1 MKRASITPFDKEHV
15 LSDCK
20 VISNAARCHIDKV
33 ISTGPLLYISC
44 DGIALLLDHKD
55 RFAFILVDGTTQNI
69 PDVEHINGRLCISWP
84 QEYSLCNDILI
95 VTDRLTKDEIIKI
108 ELYSEF
114 IKLIKLYG
122 A

>member
-1 MKRASITPFDKEHV
+1 MKRVSITPFDKEHV

-20 VISNAARCHIDKV
+20 VISNAAIRHIDKV

-55 RFAFILVDGTTQNI
+55 GFAFILVDGTTRTV
-69 PDVEHINGRLCISWP
+69 PDVGGVNGRLCISWP
-84 QEYSLCNDILI
+84 QEYSLCNDTLI
-95 VTDRLTKDEIIKI
+95 ITDRLTKNEIIKK
-108 ELYSEF
+108 ELYSG
-114 IKLIKLYG
+114 IKNLIKSYG